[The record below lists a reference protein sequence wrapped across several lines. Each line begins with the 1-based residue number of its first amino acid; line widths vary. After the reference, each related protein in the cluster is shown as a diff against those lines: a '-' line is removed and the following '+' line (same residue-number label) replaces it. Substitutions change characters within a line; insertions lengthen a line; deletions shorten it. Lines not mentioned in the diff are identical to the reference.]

1 MKRVLAWLMM
11 TLLLLSLTACGS
23 SKNES
28 LEGTW
33 KWTMDVTDQIFKENK
48 ITEIDTVEMVYVLT
62 FRRDGSFSMA
72 VDKAALYQSLQ
83 SCIDTYIDAIIEQGY
98 QEMAASKGI
107 TREQFDA
114 IMTDKGLT
122 WESYMKL
129 TLLSQGDP
137 YKVADSVAGD
147 SMSGYF
153 RSDGSR
159 LHVSK
164 QKDSFDRDNY
174 TEYSLGGDVM
184 TWTGGDSGP
193 IGTLEDAGAQLP
205 VKWVRQ

>member
-1 MKRVLAWLMM
+1 
-11 TLLLLSLTACGS
+11 
-23 SKNES
+23 
-28 LEGTW
+28 
-33 KWTMDVTDQIFKENK
+33 
-48 ITEIDTVEMVYVLT
+48 
-62 FRRDGSFSMA
+62 
-72 VDKAALYQSLQ
+72 
-83 SCIDTYIDAIIEQGY
+83 
-98 QEMAASKGI
+98 
-107 TREQFDA
+107 
-114 IMTDKGLT
+114 MTDKGLT

-159 LHVSK
+159 LYVSK